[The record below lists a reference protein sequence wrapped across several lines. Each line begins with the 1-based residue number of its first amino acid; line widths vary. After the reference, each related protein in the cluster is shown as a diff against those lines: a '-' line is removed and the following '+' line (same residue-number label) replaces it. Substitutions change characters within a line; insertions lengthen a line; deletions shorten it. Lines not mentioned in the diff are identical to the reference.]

1 MIPDQNGNFTIPD
14 DDALVTFRLASQ
26 KEWHP
31 FRPSPDGF
39 DWTDIA
45 HGASRIPRFNGQLS
59 AAYTA
64 KVWDNYVLAQ
74 HLCLCTDL
82 AMLMN
87 PSLPVDVLLAIHLH
101 DAEEP
106 LAGLGD
112 PTGPVK
118 HSPFFRDVFAA
129 YFDPILDAIA
139 DKAGIARAL
148 LHRDP
153 VVKSFDKM
161 AYQIENFHLRGIG
174 TGAGTTLPLQ
184 HQSRVSGIDQF
195 YVWGTAEAYENWLRT
210 LNELLTRKEQASHG

>member
-31 FRPSPDGF
+31 FRPSSDGF

-59 AAYTA
+59 AEFTA

-112 PTGPVK
+112 PVGPLK
-118 HSPFFRDVFAA
+118 HSPFFRALFAA

-161 AYQIENFHLRGIG
+161 AYKIENFHLRGIG
-174 TGAGTTLPLQ
+174 TGEGTTLPLQ
-184 HQSRVSGIDQF
+184 HQSRVCGMDSF
-195 YVWGTAEAYENWLRT
+195 NVWGTFEAFDNWMRT
-210 LNELLTRKEQASHG
+210 LNELLARKEQAGK

>member
-59 AAYTA
+59 AEFTA
-64 KVWDNYVLAQ
+64 KVWDNFVLAQ

-101 DAEEP
+101 DAGETLGGIRNPGESMEP
-106 LAGLGD
+106 S
-112 PTGPVK
+112 T
-118 HSPFFRDVFAA
+118 FFVEMFGA
-129 YFDPILDAIA
+129 YFAPILDAIA
-139 DKAGIARAL
+139 DKASIPRAL

-153 VVKSFDKM
+153 VVKQFDKM
-161 AYQIENFHLRGIG
+161 AYRIENFHLRGIG

-195 YVWGTAEAYENWLRT
+195 YVWGTAEAYENWMRT
-210 LNELLTRKEQASHG
+210 LNELLARKEQVSRG

>member
-1 MIPDQNGNFTIPD
+1 MIPDQNGNFTLPD
-14 DDALVTFRLASQ
+14 DDELVTFRLASQ

-59 AAYTA
+59 PNFTA

-101 DAEEP
+101 DAEET
-106 LAGLGD
+106 LGGIGD
-112 PTGPVK
+112 PVGPVK
-118 HSPFFRDVFAA
+118 HSPFFRALFEA
-129 YFDPILDAIA
+129 YFAPILDAIA

-153 VVKSFDKM
+153 MVKQFDKM
-161 AYQIENFHLRGIG
+161 AYKIENFYLRGIG
-174 TGAGTTLPLQ
+174 TGNGTTLPLQ
-184 HQSRVSGIDQF
+184 HQSRVSGMEQF
-195 YVWGTAEAYENWLRT
+195 YVWGTAEAYENWMWT
-210 LNELLTRKEQASHG
+210 LNELLMRKEQAGK